1 MHWPVTKTVGQ
12 PGIPPSHPILRK
24 KFVLVANYDIIDL
37 IYKALAKMQTTE
49 LVIDQD
55 FFSHC
60 GF

>member
-1 MHWPVTKTVGQ
+1 MLLVSW
-12 PGIPPSHPILRK
+12 K
-24 KFVLVANYDIIDL
+24 KFVLVANYDILDF

-55 FFSHC
+55 FFLRC